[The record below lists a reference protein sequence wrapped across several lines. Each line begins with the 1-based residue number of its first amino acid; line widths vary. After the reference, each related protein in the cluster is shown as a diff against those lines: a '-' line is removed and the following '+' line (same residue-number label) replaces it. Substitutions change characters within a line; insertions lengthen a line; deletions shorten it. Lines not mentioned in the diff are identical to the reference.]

1 MRKFILIALAAALCL
16 QFGIAQQ
23 GGGRGGG
30 KGGGK
35 AGGAPPPPPPP
46 PPAGLECFDNLPTP
60 EFPKAALQGKVDG
73 SVWENVQVDAQG
85 GVGKIDT
92 QVTSAYA
99 DGEKLL
105 KPPSDAAVHAAKFKS
120 ECNGKPVLVVFRYE
134 LHGDATANP
143 QVTSRKEAPYLVWI
157 ESQPMGAA
165 AASAAGKAAT
175 KK

>member
-1 MRKFILIALAAALCL
+1 MRKLILIALAAALCV

-23 GGGRGGG
+23 GGGKGGG
-30 KGGGK
+30 KGGK
-35 AGGAPPPPPPP
+35 GGPPAPPPAP

-60 EFPKAALQGKVDG
+60 EFPRAALQAKVDG
-73 SVWENVQVDAQG
+73 SVWETVQVDAQG
-85 GVGKIDT
+85 AIGKIDT

-143 QVTSRKEAPYLVWI
+143 QVTSRKEAPYIVWI
-157 ESQPMGAA
+157 ESQPMAGAG
-165 AASAAGKAAT
+165 AAGKAAT